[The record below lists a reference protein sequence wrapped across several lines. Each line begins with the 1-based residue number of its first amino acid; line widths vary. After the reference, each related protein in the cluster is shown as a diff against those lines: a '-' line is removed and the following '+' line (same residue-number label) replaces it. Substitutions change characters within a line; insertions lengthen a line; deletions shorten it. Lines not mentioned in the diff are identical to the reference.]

1 MAGHVRRLCTIVE
14 ANNFALRL
22 NLLFTLASL
31 ITNVSALPAG
41 IILDWYGPKIASVI
55 GCIFLLIGTAI
66 TAIGHYVPFDAW
78 LLGYI
83 SLALGGTFTF
93 VPAFHLSNA
102 FPAQAGTILALITG
116 AFDASAFVFFI
127 FRVLYS
133 RMPSLTTAR
142 FFTIYSIVPVIM
154 LIAQLTIMP
163 SKAYNTFTELEKV
176 VEEIAD
182 PAYDAHDSDDEL
194 ESIVEVRKVQW
205 KRHERRMGTLRK
217 LKKVLGSA
225 EEREEHK
232 IKIAQVQKQSDVWG
246 MLHGRSPLKQMRS
259 RWFILITIFTVIQM
273 ARMNYFIATVRSQ
286 YEYLLGGD
294 TEGAKWLNELFDVAL
309 PVGGL
314 ISVPFIGLIL
324 DNVPT
329 EGVLGILVMLSSII
343 GILSCIPS
351 IPGGIGQIFLFV
363 LLRPLYYSAMSDYAA
378 KVLYVSRST

>member
-1 MAGHVRRLCTIVE
+1 VV
-14 ANNFALRL
+14 
-22 NLLFTLASL
+22 
-31 ITNVSALPAG
+31 
-41 IILDWYGPKIASVI
+41 
-55 GCIFLLIGTAI
+55 GCVFLLVGTAI
-66 TAIGHYVPFDAW
+66 TAVAHYTSIDTW
-78 LLGYI
+78 LLGYTA
-83 SLALGGTFTF
+83 LAMGGTFTF

-102 FPAQAGTILALITG
+102 FPSQAGTILAMITG

-133 RMPSLTTAR
+133 RVPGLTVGR
-142 FFTIYSIVPVIM
+142 FFAIYSIVPVMM
-154 LIAQLTIMP
+154 LVAQLTIMP
-163 SKAYNTFTELEKV
+163 SKTYNTFTELEKV

-182 PAYDAHDSDDEL
+182 PAYDAHHSDDEL
-194 ESIVEVRKVQW
+194 DSIVEVRKAQW
-205 KRHERRMGTLRK
+205 QRHEERMGTLRK

-232 IKIAQVQKQSDVWG
+232 IKIVQVQKQSDVWG
-246 MLHGRSPLKQMRS
+246 MLHGRSPLRQMRS

-314 ISVPFIGLIL
+314 ISVPFIGLVL
-324 DNVPT
+324 DNVAT
-329 EGVLGILVMLSSII
+329 EGVLGLLVMLSSII
-343 GILSCIPS
+343 GVLSCIPS
-351 IPGGIGQIFLFV
+351 IPGGIGQIILFV

-378 KVLYVSRST
+378 KVL